1 MSLFF
6 EKHER
11 PKHIKHVP
19 IKFEDSWL
27 GRISKSNPQP
37 YKRKL
42 NRGELMT
49 TYGYPVSTNPIGD
62 VFSGLNRLTKRFNN
76 FLSRYIPSAPVG
88 MGSSMYIGYPQP
100 YGSNVGKKQAQGKS
114 MQVTRNQ
121 VNLNN
126 NNVKP
131 NTVGGS
137 QNTRSTNNSKAVS
150 TRQNKANPVLR
161 RIVRKPIE
169 RKEEYIPLGKM
180 GGIVPVQM
188 PNIAPELNT
197 DALRIPINEITHDN
211 GVNEQVDVNDN
222 LDENQL
228 KHHQY
233 KPGYYKG
240 MSPWDYY
247 QDYTS
252 KYQFK

>member
-1 MSLFF
+1 MSLFPQR
-6 EKHER
+6 HER
-11 PKHIKHVP
+11 PKRVKHVP

-42 NRGELMT
+42 NKGELMT

-62 VFSGLNRLTKRFNN
+62 IFSGFNRLTKRFHN

-114 MQVTRNQ
+114 VQATRNQ

-126 NNVKP
+126 NNVKL
-131 NTVGGS
+131 NTVGVS
-137 QNTRSTNNSKAVS
+137 KNTRSTNNAKVWA
-150 TRQNKANPVLR
+150 TRQNKANLVSR
-161 RIVRKPIE
+161 KIARKPIE
-169 RKEEYIPLGKM
+169 QKDEYIPLGRV
-180 GGIVPVQM
+180 GEIVPFQM

-197 DALRIPINEITHDN
+197 DALRIPINDVIHDN
-211 GVNEQVDVNDN
+211 GIPEQVDANYD
-222 LDENQL
+222 LDENQP